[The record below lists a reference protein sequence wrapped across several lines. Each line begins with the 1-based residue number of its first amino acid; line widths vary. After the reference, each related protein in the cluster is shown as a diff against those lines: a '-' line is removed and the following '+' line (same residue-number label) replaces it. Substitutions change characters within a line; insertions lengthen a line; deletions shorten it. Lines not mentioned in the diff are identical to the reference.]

1 MCVWWGT
8 RWCAW
13 WGRRFRLPTGE
24 LKRRSPVRARPLSS
38 PSGRQ
43 TRIRDKKYLKML
55 FTRQVAVAALILP
68 LLACSKTATEPVKAS
83 AAAAI
88 AIPVKVARVTQ
99 RAAPVQ
105 IRAIGNVQPYR
116 TVSVRCEVGGQLQRV
131 GFNEGDDVH
140 KGDVLFVIDPRPFE
154 AALHLAEANIEKDK
168 AQVRQAE
175 LDLHRNQRLFE
186 KGVIPRQQYDQFQ
199 TNFDALTAAV
209 ASDQAAIETARL
221 QLNYATVH
229 SPIDGRTGSLLIHL
243 GNLVKANDTVLIV
256 INQVQPIFVNF
267 AVPGQ
272 YLPDIKRYMSGGLR
286 VDARPKEGGRTDS
299 GRLTFVDN
307 AVDQTTG
314 TIMLKGTFQ
323 NEARTLWP
331 GEFVEAVLHLTT
343 QANALLVPSQT
354 VQNGQ
359 AGQYVFVV
367 KPDFTVESRVVTV
380 SRTVDQ
386 QSVISSGLA
395 AGETVVTDGQLSLT
409 QGAKVR
415 IKADAGEQ
423 APRL

>member
-1 MCVWWGT
+1 M
-8 RWCAW
+8 
-13 WGRRFRLPTGE
+13 RLM
-24 LKRRSPVRARPLSS
+24 RQAPL
-38 PSGRQ
+38 
-43 TRIRDKKYLKML
+43 
-55 FTRQVAVAALILP
+55 AALIVP
-68 LLACSKTATEPVKAS
+68 LLACSRTAGPVKVSAAS
-83 AAAAI
+83 AA
-88 AIPVKVARVTQ
+88 AIPVKVARVIQ

-105 IRAIGNVQPYR
+105 IRAIGNVAPYR

-131 GFNEGDDVH
+131 GFSEGDDVH

-154 AALHLAEANIEKDK
+154 AALHLAQANLEKDK

-221 QLNYATVH
+221 QLNYTTVH

-243 GNLVKANDTVLIV
+243 GNLVKANDTVLVV

-267 AVPGQ
+267 AVPAQ
-272 YLPDIKRYMSGGLR
+272 YLPDIKKYMSGGLR

-343 QANALLVPSQT
+343 QANALLVPSQA

-367 KPDFTVESRVVTV
+367 KPDFTVESRVVAIG
-380 SRTVDQ
+380 RTIDQ

-395 AGETVVTDGQLSLT
+395 SGETVVTDGQLSLT
-409 QGAKVR
+409 PGAKVR
-415 IKADAGEQ
+415 ITADAAGPAGSP
-423 APRL
+423 APRP